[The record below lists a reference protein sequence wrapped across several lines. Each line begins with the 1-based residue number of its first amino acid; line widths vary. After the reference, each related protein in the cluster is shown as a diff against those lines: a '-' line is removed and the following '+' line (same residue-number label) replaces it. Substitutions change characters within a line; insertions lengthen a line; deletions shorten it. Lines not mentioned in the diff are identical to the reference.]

1 MPMPISG
8 RPQDSPN
15 CIGMLTDTAIDV
27 AEPLKKGRI
36 VWAMR
41 YPSATVAGAINRET
55 RESRSRWALKKEP
68 VICGGHQV

>member
-41 YPSATVAGAINRET
+41 YPS
-55 RESRSRWALKKEP
+55 RS
-68 VICGGHQV
+68 GGDQ